1 MTNRQVVDFSQARK
15 GSLGLATEQ
24 SAFSRCCVIHWDV
37 VDARFTPG
45 FHKNW

>member
-1 MTNRQVVDFSQARK
+1 MTNRQVVDS